1 MWSEE
6 TLAMGRPVTRLQR
19 VWLIMICAYFLLVFP
34 LITII
39 QPISVRIAVNRSGVP
54 ADSPEIRQA
63 FRVVDTDTVVRI
75 VLSILTIWTGISMW
89 TRRWRVLPVM
99 KSCLMILIAY
109 NICFHPFLSLIA
121 GGSIGALVAG
131 MLQRLFHT
139 PVLLAGIS
147 YIYFRNRN

>member
-54 ADSPEIRQA
+54 
-63 FRVVDTDTVVRI
+63 
-75 VLSILTIWTGISMW
+75 
-89 TRRWRVLPVM
+89 
-99 KSCLMILIAY
+99 C
-109 NICFHPFLSLIA
+109 PFGKRA
-121 GGSIGALVAG
+121 
-131 MLQRLFHT
+131 
-139 PVLLAGIS
+139 
-147 YIYFRNRN
+147 